1 MIQRLYKHPVNLVGR
16 WTECTTDPEWGCGH
30 AGTDNTWPDANEI
43 HRYWCYVDDNG
54 VAGNNYTTCSPT
66 CTNGTVTPHDE
77 ITETSTKRNAKV
89 PLSEYTSNGTC
100 EENNG
105 FWNGTTCYQKLGLP
119 EDCKSCDDGYILDGR
134 KCTECAGQTQYKCKP
149 SKCCVKKT
157 ECPSGQI
164 LVTNDDP
171 VRNNDCEPCAGKTHY
186 QCTPSQCCEKKT
198 QCPPRQ
204 TLVTNEDP
212 ARNNHCEPFTATCE
226 HGTPKTP
233 DTTKV
238 NGEDCA
244 SCHPWYFMNYGD
256 VDEGDVCEPRDPGH
270 TTTYN
275 GKKSPTY
282 RCTTDPEWG
291 CGHAGTD
298 NTWPGANGKHRYW
311 CYLDQGG
318 VAGSEYMTCSPTCTN
333 GTVTSE
339 DDIQENTIKHNAKM
353 YMESSGKGTCEEN
366 NGFWNG
372 TTCYHKLGLPEDCS
386 SCDYGY
392 VLDGRTC
399 KLNTRR
405 SYESYGAGSMSGSG
419 SIRGA
424 STAGMVS
431 LATSAWDPDSSLTL
445 DDFEWGSTGCCS
457 DSLQKAIRELVR
469 EQPAIDGRSLTTITY
484 HGGPL
489 MQKSDNSLPKG
500 AFVQILLNTYYQQL
514 KFRVFFN
521 TPPDGKG
528 TPLQQ
533 TQLGT
538 AYFGLTK
545 HTS

>member
-30 AGTDNTWPDANEI
+30 AGTDNTWPGANGK

-54 VAGNNYTTCSPT
+54 VAGNNYRTCSPT

-77 ITETSTKRNAKV
+77 ITEASTKHNAKV
-89 PLSEYTSNGTC
+89 LLSDYTGNDTC

-105 FWNGTTCYQKLGLP
+105 FWNGTTCYEKLGLP

-134 KCTECAGQTQYKCKP
+134 KCTECAGQTQYKCTP
-149 SKCCVKKT
+149 SQCCEKKT

-171 VRNNDCEPCAGKTHY
+171 ARNNDCEPCAGKTHY

-244 SCHPWYFMNYGD
+244 SCHSWYFMNYGD
-256 VDEGDVCEPRDPGH
+256 VDEGDVCEPRDPEH

-275 GKKSPTY
+275 GNTSPTY

-339 DDIQENTIKHNAKM
+339 DDIQENTIKHNALLPVFSIYPIDKWDEISGFQSTNRNTPSVLSQM
-353 YMESSGKGTCEEN
+353 VTGEHTPPRFEDPPGSRSGGIAVFASSLASVSYANYLSDYTGKGTCEES
-366 NGFWNG
+366 NGFLKG
-372 TTCYHKLGLPEDCS
+372 TTCYEKLGLPEDCK
-386 SCDYGY
+386 SCDDGY
-392 VLDGRTC
+392 ILEGRKCIPWSGISVIGVGPDLDEISGADLDEISELHIEEGDQLRTG
-399 KLNTRR
+399 KAPT
-405 SYESYGAGSMSGSG
+405 
-419 SIRGA
+419 
-424 STAGMVS
+424 
-431 LATSAWDPDSSLTL
+431 LA
-445 DDFEWGSTGCCS
+445 
-457 DSLQKAIRELVR
+457 
-469 EQPAIDGRSLTTITY
+469 
-484 HGGPL
+484 
-489 MQKSDNSLPKG
+489 
-500 AFVQILLNTYYQQL
+500 
-514 KFRVFFN
+514 
-521 TPPDGKG
+521 
-528 TPLQQ
+528 
-533 TQLGT
+533 
-538 AYFGLTK
+538 
-545 HTS
+545 